1 MAESMTDRVASAL
14 RHRILSGDLAPGS
27 LVVEPRLAEEF
38 GVSKTPVREALR
50 LLTTEGLLTVL
61 PKKGYLVVTMSSHD
75 VAEVLD
81 LRMLLE
87 PHACAG
93 AATYADHALLATLR
107 ELLDKQREKAG
118 AEPLV
123 SMEYAYSFHRALARG
138 GRNRRLDDVLARCL
152 DETSRAY
159 RVLPGLHAHLA
170 AEQELIEHEAI
181 YTAVAAAD
189 GAGAAEAMRSHLR
202 NVRSAMA
209 RQFERPSDLWA

>member
-27 LVVEPRLAEEF
+27 FVVEPRLAEEF
-38 GVSKTPVREALR
+38 GVSKPPFGGVASADNRGPPDGA
-50 LLTTEGLLTVL
+50 
-61 PKKGYLVVTMSSHD
+61 PSQKGYLVVTMSSHD

-107 ELLDKQREKAG
+107 ELLDKQREMAV

-202 NVRSAMA
+202 SVRSAMA
-209 RQFERPSDLWA
+209 RQFERPSDLWV